1 MCHALT
7 QGIKQLK
14 LLSSTKVILLI
25 YLPQKKKTQVSSVK
39 CSDHCNEIK
48 TIS

>member
-25 YLPQKKKTQVSSVK
+25 YLPQKKTQVSSVK